1 MCQGDSCQNADLSP
15 VVAVYT
21 DTINQM
27 LVPKFS
33 YYAEIQQQ
41 FVAFLL
47 VRSLIM
53 QPPHFLYLAE
63 TRTSSRKHQK
73 PSNDRGRDS
82 HNR

>member
-1 MCQGDSCQNADLSP
+1 
-15 VVAVYT
+15 
-21 DTINQM
+21 M

-82 HNR
+82 HNRWWRPGSGGKIFNPAGL